1 MPESVSP
8 LPRDMARD
16 TPASALPPHV
26 EGTFVTVG
34 TFDGVHRGHQD
45 VLARLVRG
53 ARERGLR
60 SVLVTFDP
68 HPLEVVRPEAAPRL
82 LTLPDEKKEILAEVG
97 LDYVA
102 IVPFTRQLASYDAE
116 QFVELVLRQRF
127 RMRALLIGYDHGFGR
142 NRSGSVQVVQE
153 LGARDGFHV
162 EVVRPVSVGD
172 ERPVSSTM
180 IRRALA
186 AGDLAAAARGL
197 GRLYSVSGRVV
208 AGEGR
213 GRALGFRTLNL
224 EPVPSRKLLPPEG
237 VYAVRVQTP
246 RGVFGGMTNLGPR
259 PTFGDMRVGLEAHL
273 FDAEGDWYGA
283 HVRVEFV
290 ERLRDVMRFPDAAA
304 LVAQLRD
311 DEMNARRALT
321 RATDAG
327 NLYSSPF
334 YDLP

>member
-1 MPESVSP
+1 MPESRTRP
-8 LPRDMARD
+8 GEA
-16 TPASALPPHV
+16 PASGLPPHV
-26 EGTFVTVG
+26 AGTFVTVG

-45 VLARLVRG
+45 VLGRLVRG

-60 SVLVTFDP
+60 SVLVTFEP

-102 IVPFTRQLASYDAE
+102 VLPFTRQLATYDAE
-116 QFVELVLRQRF
+116 QFVELVLRERF

-142 NRSGSVQVVQE
+142 NRSGS
-153 LGARDGFHV
+153 A

-180 IRRALA
+180 VRKAIS

-224 EPVPSRKLLPPEG
+224 EPVPARKLLPPEG

-246 RGVFGGMTNLGPR
+246 RGVRGGMTNLGPR
-259 PTFGDMRVGLEAHL
+259 PTFGDSRVGLEAHL
-273 FDAEGDWYGA
+273 FDTEGDWYGA
-283 HVRVEFV
+283 HVRIEFV
-290 ERLRDVMRFPDAAA
+290 ERLRDVRRFPDAAA

-311 DEMNARRALT
+311 DEVNARRALT
-321 RATDAG
+321 RASDAG
-327 NLYSSPF
+327 NLYSSPI
-334 YDLP
+334 